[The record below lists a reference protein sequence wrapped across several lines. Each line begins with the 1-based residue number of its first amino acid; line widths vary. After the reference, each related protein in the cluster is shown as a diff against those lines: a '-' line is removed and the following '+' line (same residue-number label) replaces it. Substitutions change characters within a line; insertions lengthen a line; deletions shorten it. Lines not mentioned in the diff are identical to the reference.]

1 MKEVQE
7 HTGKQLAGPGGAA
20 EGVKQEMPFGLYLE
34 EGRGVRRTRKGE
46 DRRHS
51 TWKGTEA

>member
-7 HTGKQLAGPGGAA
+7 HTGKQLAGPAGAA

-34 EGRGVRRTRKGE
+34 EGRGVCRTRKGE

>member
-7 HTGKQLAGPGGAA
+7 HTGKQLAGPAGVA
-20 EGVKQEMPFGLYLE
+20 EGVKQKIPFELYLE

-46 DRRHS
+46 DGRHS